1 MSEADDDLVCLF
13 SDPWIQ
19 LLNDA
24 SGLEGCALM
33 RDSVGTYLGVG
44 LLVRG
49 MDWCLE
55 GVEIKWVI

>member
-49 MDWCLE
+49 MDW
-55 GVEIKWVI
+55 VS

>member
-1 MSEADDDLVCLF
+1 MSEADDDLVCLL

-24 SGLEGCALM
+24 SGLEGCVLM
-33 RDSVGTYLGVG
+33 RDSVGTYLGVV

-49 MDWCLE
+49 INGCLK